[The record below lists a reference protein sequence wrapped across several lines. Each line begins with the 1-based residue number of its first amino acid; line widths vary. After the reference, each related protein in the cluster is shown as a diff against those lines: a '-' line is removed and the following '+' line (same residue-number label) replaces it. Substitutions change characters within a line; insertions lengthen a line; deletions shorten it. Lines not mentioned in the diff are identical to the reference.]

1 MEKLTQ
7 EEIDR
12 LMESHFSGEEEEIQI
27 KHLAE
32 NSLLKMQK
40 YRSVLSAI
48 KRYNFALR
56 EGSHEYARDARR
68 YLHHA
73 AHSLWLV
80 NHGFYSRDE
89 FKQYLERL
97 RKSREKNG
105 VSGNGRK
112 K

>member
-1 MEKLTQ
+1 MTQ

-12 LMESHFSGEEEEIQI
+12 LMESHFSGEEEEIHI
-27 KHLAE
+27 SHLAE

-56 EGSHEYARDARR
+56 EGSHEDARDARR

-73 AHSLWLV
+73 AHSLWLI
-80 NHGFYSRDE
+80 NHGFLSRDD

-97 RKSREKNG
+97 RKLQKN
-105 VSGNGRK
+105 NGSPVNGIK
-112 K
+112 